1 MAWLLAFSV
10 QHEVEKYG
18 AYLAIA
24 SFLGLALLSILYFAQ
39 AREVRRLR
47 EWAGR
52 APERDAELA
61 ARVTEQADAARRL
74 QAQPIRRPA
83 ATDATQVVAPPAP
96 VAEPATNGHPTAAPL
111 TVPMGPRPATAA
123 AAVAAA
129 VGAATAA
136 PEPDAPASEPEAPAA
151 APEPPTDGGDETPPP
166 AKPNGNGNG
175 TGDVAAIPRATP
187 RPAPAPAPRRPAAQ
201 PARVPQRTATV
212 PPRRVPPRA
221 GRPAAAPAQPE
232 RSRTRGIVIGVVAG
246 IVVIAVA
253 ALVITQLGGGG
264 GGGTTLPNTT
274 EPPTSSPTTS
284 GTSSAG
290 PSRAETEVVVLNGTT
305 TEGQAAQAKTTLEQ
319 AGYATDHL
327 PTANA
332 SNQATA
338 TSTVYYAPNR
348 RRQAALVARAL
359 KITRISPVDSQ
370 TKSLADNSSDPP
382 VTSDVVVILG
392 SDRTP

>member
-24 SFLGLALLSILYFAQ
+24 SFVGLALLSVLYFSQ

-47 EWAGR
+47 DWAGR
-52 APERDAELA
+52 APERDADLA

-74 QAQPIRRPA
+74 QAQPIRRPV
-83 ATDATQVVAPPAP
+83 ATEATQVVAPPAP
-96 VAEPATNGHPTAAPL
+96 AAEPATNGHPVAAPL

-123 AAVAAA
+123 SAVAAA

-136 PEPDAPASEPEAPAA
+136 AAPEAPAAEPEAPAP
-151 APEPPTDGGDETPPP
+151 APEPPAEGDGETPKSAQPS
-166 AKPNGNGNG
+166 GNGNG

-187 RPAPAPAPRRPAAQ
+187 RPAPAPRRPAAQ
-201 PARVPQRTATV
+201 PVRAPQRTATV
-212 PPRRVPPRA
+212 PPRRVPPRG
-221 GRPAAAPAQPE
+221 GRAVAEPPQPE
-232 RSRTRGIVIGVVAG
+232 RRHTRGILIGVVAG

-253 ALVITQLGGGG
+253 ALVISQLGGGG
-264 GGGTTLPNTT
+264 GGGTTLQNTT
-274 EPPTSSPTTS
+274 EPPAGTSSPTS
-284 GTSSAG
+284 ANSAAG

-319 AGYATDHL
+319 AGYASDHV

-332 SNQATA
+332 SNQATT

-359 KITRISPVDSQ
+359 KITRIAPVDSQ

-392 SDRTP
+392 ADRTP

>member
-1 MAWLLAFSV
+1 MVWLLAFSV

-24 SFLGLALLSILYFAQ
+24 SFIGLALLSILYFAQ

-47 EWAGR
+47 DWAGR

-74 QAQPIRRPA
+74 QAEPIRRPA
-83 ATDATQVVAPPAP
+83 ASEATQVVAPPARA
-96 VAEPATNGHPTAAPL
+96 AEPATNGQPVAAPL

-129 VGAATAA
+129 VGSATVAA
-136 PEPDAPASEPEAPAA
+136 EPEAPAA
-151 APEPPTDGGDETPPP
+151 APEPPAEGGESPQP
-166 AKPNGNGNG
+166 AEPSGNGNG

-201 PARVPQRTATV
+201 PLRAQQRTATV
-212 PPRRVPPRA
+212 PPRRVPPRG
-221 GRPAAAPAQPE
+221 GRPVAEPAQPE

-246 IVVIAVA
+246 VVVIAVA
-253 ALVITQLGGGG
+253 ALVISQLGGGG
-264 GGGTTLPNTT
+264 GGGRTLPNTT
-274 EPPTSSPTTS
+274 EPPATTSPTS
-284 GTSSAG
+284 GNSAAG

-319 AGYATDHL
+319 AGYASDHL

-338 TSTVYYAPNR
+338 TSTVYYASNR

-359 KITRISPVDSQ
+359 KITRIAPVDSQ

-382 VTSDVVVILG
+382 VNSDVVVILG
-392 SDRTP
+392 ADRTP